1 MVRVRVRLGV
11 RARVQRKGRVSPTLP
26 LQQLL
31 AVAAAD
37 ELEAQRDL
45 VAPDV
50 EALVAHDVRVLA
62 DPEEHRGL
70 MLQHLVGVAHG
81 ERLQAGRVSAARP
94 RTATTTGDGR
104 GEFGMGGH
112 LNEP

>member
-37 ELEAQRDL
+37 ELQAQRHL
-45 VAPDV
+45 AAADV
-50 EALVAHDVRVLA
+50 EALVAHDVRVLS
-62 DPEEHRGL
+62 DPEQHRGL
-70 MLQHLVGVAHG
+70 VLEHLQR
-81 ERLQAGRVSAARP
+81 E
-94 RTATTTGDGR
+94 
-104 GEFGMGGH
+104 
-112 LNEP
+112 

>member
-1 MVRVRVRLGV
+1 MDHTLPVQVFVAGWGRRVGSRRYADGRGILPLPLPLPLSSSPDRGAELCHHSVHCRL
-11 RARVQRKGRVSPTLP
+11 RQAALP

-45 VAPDV
+45 VAADV

-62 DPEEHRGL
+62 DPEEHR
-70 MLQHLVGVAHG
+70 
-81 ERLQAGRVSAARP
+81 
-94 RTATTTGDGR
+94 
-104 GEFGMGGH
+104 
-112 LNEP
+112 